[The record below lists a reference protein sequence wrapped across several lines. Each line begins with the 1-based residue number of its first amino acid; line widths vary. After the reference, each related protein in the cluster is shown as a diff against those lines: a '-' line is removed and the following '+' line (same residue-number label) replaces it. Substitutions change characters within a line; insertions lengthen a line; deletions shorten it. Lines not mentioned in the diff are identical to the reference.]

1 MSPEQDGGAEP
12 RLAPTPLGNRGIAL
26 PLALLGLVAVTLMVV
41 TVLVTSGT
49 EMAVSN
55 GQSSAT
61 RSLFTADGALQ
72 GFVAQQAGLGSGTVN
87 KFSEGVTAYVFN
99 GGTYNVTQARLA
111 RSVVMT
117 SSGGT
122 STETWSLIANP
133 ATAGRGVGAFIQV
146 QRTLNNAS
154 INVNAGFT
162 SGGNVTIGGSSL
174 VSDGETGQTGCSSP
188 TTSPYSVEV
197 TSGATINAGADNVQG
212 ATHVSATTK
221 AQLVAQVLG
230 TNVTLDTLMKLATI
244 RFGPAFYG
252 TGTPEWPNNI
262 RPNDDY
268 SLTAYPDSLYNWGCP
283 AADVGNSNCHGGQ
296 NRFVVVGID
305 ARNLNQQTVKL
316 NGDWGQGILV
326 INHGSLDVQG
336 NFVFRGIVLVDQD
349 LKMTGTG
356 QGDGKIEGT
365 IVAFGDSSAVTD
377 DVRGNAMI
385 RYNKCS
391 ITDAQNAL
399 NKNRID
405 SQPQVLSRS
414 PFAWFELVR

>member
-72 GFVAQQAGLGSGTVN
+72 GFVAQQAGLGNGTVN
-87 KFSEGVTAYVFN
+87 KFSEGVNAYVFN
-99 GGTYNVTQARLA
+99 GSTYNVSQARLY
-111 RSVVMT
+111 RNVVMT
-117 SSGGT
+117 GNGGI

-146 QRTLNNAS
+146 QRTLANAS

-162 SGGNVTIGGSSL
+162 SGGDVTIGGSSL
-174 VSDGETGQTGCSSP
+174 VSDGLTGQTGCAAP
-188 TTSPYSVEV
+188 VTSPYSVEV
-197 TSGATINAGADNVQG
+197 TSGSSINAGANNVEG

-244 RFGPAFYG
+244 RFGPFYG
-252 TGTPEWPNNI
+252 TGTPEWPNNV
-262 RPNDDY
+262 RPNDSY
-268 SLTAYPDSLYNWGCP
+268 SLTQSPDSLYNWGCP
-283 AADVGNSNCHGGQ
+283 AADVGASNCHGGQ

-305 ARNLNQQTVKL
+305 ARNLTQRTVKL
-316 NGDWGQGILV
+316 NGDWGQGILM
-326 INHGSLDVQG
+326 IQHGSLDVQG
-336 NFVFRGIVLVDQD
+336 NFRFRGIVLVDED

-356 QGDGKIEGT
+356 QGSGKIEGT

-399 NKNRID
+399 NKQRID